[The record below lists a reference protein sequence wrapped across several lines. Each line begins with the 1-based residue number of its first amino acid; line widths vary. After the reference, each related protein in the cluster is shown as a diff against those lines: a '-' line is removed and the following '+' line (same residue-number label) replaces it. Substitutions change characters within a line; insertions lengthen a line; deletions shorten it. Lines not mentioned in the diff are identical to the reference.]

1 MSDHLKEHPLYQ
13 SLSPLKK
20 ELLEELTQ
28 STEALSLDKALP
40 LLLKANTRLKQNNE
54 FFTKEESAFL
64 ITELTRQLTPQEKKK
79 VATLLKML

>member
-1 MSDHLKEHPLYQ
+1 MSDHLKEHPLYR

-20 ELLEELTQ
+20 ELLEELAQ
-28 STEALSLDKALP
+28 STESLSLDKALP

-54 FFTKEESAFL
+54 YFTKEESAFL

>member
-1 MSDHLKEHPLYQ
+1 MSDHLKEHPLYR

-20 ELLEELTQ
+20 ELLEELSQ

-54 FFTKEESAFL
+54 YFTKEESAFL